1 MSLARDT
8 STLAVGSTARAQL
21 RDEAAA
27 YIRELI
33 ISGQAAPGTL
43 LRLGPLAEQI
53 AASITPVREALLLLA
68 QDGWVAQEPNRGFR
82 VAPISRDDVE
92 DSYLVQ
98 SFVAGEL
105 AARAAEQPTPA
116 AIAELRRLDAEVAGL
131 DGAHDY
137 QRVEDLNYSLHGV
150 IYALAD
156 SPRLVWFVQTA
167 SRFVPRRFW
176 ATIPGW
182 LEHNRTQHG
191 PVIDAVEA
199 GDADLARELMA
210 AHIRGA
216 GALLVAHLDSI
227 SFWDEASAR

>member
-1 MSLARDT
+1 MIRDT
-8 STLAVGSTARAQL
+8 PTFPGAGTARAQL

-33 ISGQAAPGTL
+33 VSGQAAPGTL

-53 AASITPVREALLLLA
+53 DASITPVREALLLLA
-68 QDGWVAQEPNRGFR
+68 QDGWIVQEPNRGFR
-82 VAPISRDDVE
+82 VAPISREDID

-105 AARAAEQPTPA
+105 AARAAIQPTDE
-116 AIAELRRLDAEVAGL
+116 AIVELRRLDAEIAALDAG
-131 DGAHDY
+131 DDH
-137 QRVEDLNYSLHGV
+137 QRVEDLNYRLHGV
-150 IYALAD
+150 IYELAD
-156 SPRLVWFVQTA
+156 SPRFVWFVQAA

-191 PVIDAVEA
+191 PVIEAVEA
-199 GDADLARELMA
+199 GDTDRARELMA
-210 AHIRGA
+210 SHICGA